1 MSVFLRY
8 DRTLSVS
15 DAVAVFIMDKKNT
28 CRILSFDAV
37 RGSSGYMSTD
47 RELSIF
53 RNIPDTSRFLAT
65 GRIGNTMTV
74 AQVSKCRAKHW
85 RMALIL

>member
-47 RELSIF
+47 REPSIF
-53 RNIPDTSRFLAT
+53 RNIPDTSRFFSDRQYREHDY
-65 GRIGNTMTV
+65 GGIGD
-74 AQVSKCRAKHW
+74 
-85 RMALIL
+85 